1 MSIQRYIAMK
11 SSLFLPYDADQAPP
25 KGCMVVV
32 TYADHV
38 AALAQAKRA
47 HREALAE
54 FMGGAYEQGQR
65 DALAA
70 IAEAEK
76 EAYHRG
82 YKSAASEFLTPAAL
96 EATGMDDP
104 RYAKGYEQGQ
114 RDALAGA
121 MDRVMGLF
129 LGPWPEDGIDEAA
142 VIAAI
147 KGES

>member
-82 YKSAASEFLTPAAL
+82 YKSAASEFLTPA
-96 EATGMDDP
+96 MP
-104 RYAKGYEQGQ
+104 R
-114 RDALAGA
+114 A
-121 MDRVMGLF
+121 MSRASGTRSPGRWTESWGCSLDR
-129 LGPWPEDGIDEAA
+129 GPRTA
-142 VIAAI
+142 
-147 KGES
+147 